1 MKTTRIY
8 SLDVLEVSFSSRGLK
23 SRWAELVLSGSFC
36 SPASSS
42 GSRGRP
48 DASACG
54 PSLRPDT
61 VLSPLLRA
69 LSPPAPTNISD
80 CISTDTQDSLPIS
93 AAIAPSQSHLR
104 SRFGR
109 VRKHS
114 QVTGIGGVHAIGDTS
129 MFGDGKKAEAEK
141 EAQVRSRRVRRVYG
155 HLAASNLGERGM
167 LEEKGVAGLGKL
179 PLPGESSV
187 PRAVPGACW
196 VLSKG
201 LLNE

>member
-1 MKTTRIY
+1 
-8 SLDVLEVSFSSRGLK
+8 
-23 SRWAELVLSGSFC
+23 
-36 SPASSS
+36 
-42 GSRGRP
+42 
-48 DASACG
+48 
-54 PSLRPDT
+54 
-61 VLSPLLRA
+61 
-69 LSPPAPTNISD
+69 
-80 CISTDTQDSLPIS
+80 
-93 AAIAPSQSHLR
+93 
-104 SRFGR
+104 
-109 VRKHS
+109 
-114 QVTGIGGVHAIGDTS
+114 